1 VVEWRV
7 TCAPLSSCQLTWKP
21 VVYVEVS
28 GSSTNMEEAR
38 CSSYCS
44 NEQRCGSDRLSATA
58 LAVDENARSDFQRQY
73 AVGGDDPCFKRRGRS
88 ISPIL
93 STHSFLS
100 TTDFLS
106 CLSCSPFDRR
116 LTGQLQ
122 AGHGTCGRTARDH
135 LNEPCQ
141 PAHMLLTVS
150 ACSAK

>member
-1 VVEWRV
+1 MRV
-7 TCAPLSSCQLTWKP
+7 TCLRSLPCQLTWKP
-21 VVYVEVS
+21 VGYVQVS
-28 GSSTNMEEAR
+28 GFSTNVEEAG

-44 NEQRCGSDRLSATA
+44 NERRRGSDGFNATA
-58 LAVDENARSDFQRQY
+58 VAVDKNARSDFQRQY
-73 AVGGDDPCFKRRGRS
+73 AVGGDDPYLKRRGSS

-93 STHSFLS
+93 ATHSLLS

-106 CLSCSPFDRR
+106 CLSCSASDMC

-150 ACSAK
+150 ACSVH